1 MKKKIS
7 TRKLTPIEEQAKQI
21 YEARESFIMLSAFS
35 ELVEEL
41 CKTDKL
47 IEAMPEG
54 SAKEE
59 QKIKQEEAWDLVMS
73 KELCGKIIIE
83 D

>member
-1 MKKKIS
+1 
-7 TRKLTPIEEQAKQI
+7 
-21 YEARESFIMLSAFS
+21 MLSAFS